1 MAVKNQRTF
10 ESKYGTFTVGTHR
23 IVSCETKRCDVV
35 EGWNGTVCLAV
46 SGGAA
51 IAPGHAFFYPGASLS
66 NREWMEETLGQGV
79 ARWAQ
84 AKLAGLHIATG
95 DLIGLYRSHLNEW
108 KGMVRSSLSQ
118 DLFLRMAKGLV
129 LDWLVPEGVEP
140 SWEYVPGRAGRRDFV
155 IARDVFGQVVGDA
168 GDSSDAWHRVLMAGV
183 ESRLYNWEEL

>member
-1 MAVKNQRTF
+1 M
-10 ESKYGTFTVGTHR
+10 

-66 NREWMEETLGQGV
+66 DREWMEETLGQGV

-95 DLIGLYRSHLNEW
+95 DVIGLYRSHLNER

-118 DLFLRMAKGLV
+118 DLFLRMAKGLA
-129 LDWLVPEGVEP
+129 LDWLVPEGVKP
-140 SWEYVPGRAGRRDFV
+140 SWGDVPGRAGRRDFV
-155 IARDVFGQVVGDA
+155 IARDVFGQIVGDA
-168 GDSSDAWHRVLMAGV
+168 GDSSGAWHRVLEAV
-183 ESRLYNWEEL
+183 VDSRLYNWEEL